1 MSSILNCNDEAGS
14 DVAVQFVYLELAIFS
29 NTLRAQSRTSV
40 EKRPSGQP
48 RSQERAPWKRGT
60 WLKPLVTD
68 FVTVTVHFDT

>member
-1 MSSILNCNDEAGS
+1 MSSILNCNDEAGG
-14 DVAVQFVYLELAIFS
+14 DVAKQFVFVS

>member
-1 MSSILNCNDEAGS
+1 MSSILNCNDEAGG
-14 DVAVQFVYLELAIFS
+14 DVAVQFVYLELVIFS

-40 EKRPSGQP
+40 EKRPSAQP